1 MAIIYVD
8 GDSPISEQFAKEAAE
23 ALFDAY
29 PNHSWW
35 VECRG
40 GIMIIKHFM
49 LSGLRGVIGMVRHMS
64 AMEHDAKKRKKDIIM
79 SAGELLE
86 RAHMRRGAYTGDMPT
101 IMELETEQQ
110 VKRFIAPQHVKV
122 IH

>member
-8 GDSPISEQFAKEAAE
+8 GDSPIAEQFAKEAAE
-23 ALFDAY
+23 ALFNAY

-40 GIMIIKHFM
+40 GILIIKHFM

-64 AMEHDAKKRKKDIIM
+64 ALDGDAGKRKKDIIN

-86 RAHMRRGAYTGDMPT
+86 RARLRRGAYNGEIPKT
-101 IMELETEQQ
+101 MELENKQQ
-110 VKRFIAPQHVKV
+110 RKHFHDFNPMDV